1 MNVRFTARHFEASNQ
16 LKEFSKD
23 AVSKLENFYD
33 RIVSCSI
40 VLEPDPS
47 DETPQKAEL
56 IVKIPNTTLTAS
68 ESAEKYETAILAVVD
83 NLSRQ
88 LKRYK
93 EKKFQPY

>member
-1 MNVRFTARHFEASNQ
+1 MNVRFTARHFDASSN
-16 LKEFSKD
+16 LKEFSID

-47 DETPQKAEL
+47 DEHPQRAE
-56 IVKIPNTTLTAS
+56 INIKIPNTTLQAS
-68 ESAEKYETAILAVVD
+68 EASEKYEHAVLAAVD

-93 EKKFQPY
+93 EKKFQTH